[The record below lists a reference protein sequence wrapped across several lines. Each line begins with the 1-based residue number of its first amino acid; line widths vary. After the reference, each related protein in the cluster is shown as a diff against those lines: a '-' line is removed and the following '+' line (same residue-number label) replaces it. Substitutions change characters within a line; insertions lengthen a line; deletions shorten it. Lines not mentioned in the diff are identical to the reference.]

1 MKMKVEI
8 VATTSERIKEAMQKK
23 NIKQADLARM
33 TGIDKSS
40 ISLYISGKYSP
51 KGDKLYKLSLAL
63 GVSAAWLSGFNAPM
77 TDNEKS
83 SPGVEEKTPRERKY
97 DEIISLLQALP
108 EEKVTEAIRYLKY
121 LADN

>member
-1 MKMKVEI
+1 MSKVEI
-8 VATTSERIKEAMQKK
+8 IESTYERLNYAFNKSSL
-23 NIKQADLARM
+23 KQADLVRL

-40 ISLYISGKYSP
+40 ISLYLSGKVTP
-51 KGDKLYKLSLAL
+51 KGDKLYKLALAL
-63 GVSAAWLSGFNAPM
+63 NVSPVWLSGFNVPM
-77 TDNEKS
+77 TDDKKS
-83 SPGVEEKTPRERKY
+83 SPGAEEKTPRERKY

>member
-1 MKMKVEI
+1 MSKVEI
-8 VATTSERIKEAMQKK
+8 IESTCERLNYAFNKSSL
-23 NIKQADLARM
+23 KQADLVRL

-40 ISLYISGKYSP
+40 ISLYLSGKVTP
-51 KGDKLYKLSLAL
+51 KGDKLYKLALAL
-63 GVSAAWLSGFNAPM
+63 NVSPVWLSGFNVPM
-77 TDNEKS
+77 TDDKKS

>member
-83 SPGVEEKTPRERKY
+83 SPGAEEKTPRERKY